1 MGVWREPPEA
11 LNALS
16 YKVIGAAIEVHQTLG
31 AGLLEKVY
39 ENALCVELARQGIPF
54 RRQVP
59 VQMMYKGI
67 QVGKGRIDLLVDE
80 TIVVELKVVSRLVEA
95 HVAQVLTY
103 LRAGGYPLGL
113 IFNFGV
119 SRLKDGG
126 IRRVILSA
134 PSAS

>member
-113 IFNFGV
+113 IFNFDV